1 MAEGFVQVTEGA
13 GKKLRTFER
22 TVGANNVHSTAI
34 VHDEAHLASFM
45 ATTAGTT
52 GISTATVNSAVIE
65 LMAGASL
72 NVYLRRIR
80 IYQFQVATT
89 AAIMGYDLV
98 RCSTAGTA
106 GTALTSLARD
116 LGDTPSATVKTLP
129 TPGTLTSTIDT
140 RIAYMLQTIPTAVY
154 FNPLQADFDYR
165 DTRSKALII
174 PAGTSNGI
182 IVRNRQA
189 IAGAT
194 ISIVIEWDEAS
205 F

>member
-1 MAEGFVQVTEGA
+1 MPEGFVQVTEGA

-22 TVGANNVHSTAI
+22 TVGVNDVHAAAM
-34 VHDEAHLASFM
+34 VHDEPHLASFV
-45 ATTAGTT
+45 ATTAGAA
-52 GISTATVNSAVIE
+52 GVSTATINSALIE

-89 AAIMGYDLV
+89 AAIVGFDLV
-98 RCSTAGTA
+98 RCSTAGTG
-106 GTALTSLARD
+106 GTTLTEVARD
-116 LGDTPSATVKTLP
+116 LGDTPSATAKTLP
-129 TPGTLTSTIDT
+129 TPGTLTSTLDT
-140 RIAYMLQTIPTAVY
+140 RIAYMLQTIPTAVD
-154 FNPLQADFDYR
+154 FNPLRADFDFR

-189 IAGAT
+189 IAAAT
-194 ISIVIEWDEAS
+194 VSIVVEWDEAN